1 MANLVGQKGYRKVE
15 NYMRKVVLADYWIRT
30 NPSTTP
36 EEIEQLNL
44 KQERRRE
51 ENAAFH
57 IVERVIAHRDLDT
70 GRQYMVKCVH
80 LPSFLTFHFADG
92 FQGND

>member
-1 MANLVGQKGYRKVE
+1 
-15 NYMRKVVLADYWIRT
+15 MRKVVLADYWIRT

-36 EEIEQLNL
+36 EEIEQLDL

-70 GRQYMVKCVH
+70 GRQYMVKCAH
-80 LPSFLTFHFADG
+80 SPFLLTAPFAN
-92 FQGND
+92 FLKGND